1 MAGFEQS
8 LGLSLQQTLSPQ
20 MQQSL
25 HVLQAPVLE
34 LRNLVEQELQAKER
48 AEYAEQKIAEATS
61 RNSAELLALRI
72 ARSDILGVDP
82 FEATSALTDAQNK
95 LEALYS
101 VTARLSRLSLVDFLR

>member
-1 MAGFEQS
+1 MSSALARFAATALMETATARSDVAARIGS
-8 LGLSLQQTLSPQ
+8 
-20 MQQSL
+20 
-25 HVLQAPVLE
+25 
-34 LRNLVEQELQAKER
+34 
-48 AEYAEQKIAEATS
+48 AEQKIAEATS
-61 RNSAELLALRI
+61 RNSAEQLALKI